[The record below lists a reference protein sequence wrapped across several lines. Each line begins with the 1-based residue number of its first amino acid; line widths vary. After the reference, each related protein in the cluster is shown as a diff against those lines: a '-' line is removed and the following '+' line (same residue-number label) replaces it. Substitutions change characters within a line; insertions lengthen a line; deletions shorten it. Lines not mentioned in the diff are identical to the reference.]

1 MRGVI
6 RLILVR
12 IIPSCL
18 RVEKATIRLKSFS
31 IIAAQLPLSSVNT
44 PIDIAMADER
54 GAHESLSHRMR
65 PAVTSVDE

>member
-18 RVEKATIRLKSFS
+18 KVEKATIRLKSFS
-31 IIAAQLPLSSVNT
+31 IIAAQLPLSNVNT

-54 GAHESLSHRMR
+54 GAHESLSHRIS